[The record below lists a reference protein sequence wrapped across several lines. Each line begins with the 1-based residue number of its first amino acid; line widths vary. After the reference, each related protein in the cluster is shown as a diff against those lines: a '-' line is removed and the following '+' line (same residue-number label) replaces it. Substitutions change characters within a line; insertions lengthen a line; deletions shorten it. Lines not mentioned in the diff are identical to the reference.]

1 MLFVFYIMPQN
12 SGLTLDLSTD
22 EKVIDAAY
30 DNLNVLGD

>member
-1 MLFVFYIMPQN
+1 MLFVFYIMPQK